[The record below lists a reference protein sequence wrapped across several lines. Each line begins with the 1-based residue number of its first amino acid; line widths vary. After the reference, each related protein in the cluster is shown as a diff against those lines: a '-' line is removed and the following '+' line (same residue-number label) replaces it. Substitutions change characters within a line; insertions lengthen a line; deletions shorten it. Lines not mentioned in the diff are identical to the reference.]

1 MTETATAERSTVD
14 TGPVDQLA
22 DWLVRFL
29 VVFITMR
36 IPGSL
41 FVAAA
46 CSVLLLMILPLR
58 SPRSQALPWLNT
70 MVTATVASSIGV
82 LTVARSP
89 EVINFATIT
98 IVFLTFSCALLLSD
112 DGQRLARIV
121 ITTLY
126 WCFAGIMLIGL
137 GEIAT
142 GVRVSHLLYPELKW
156 APVKPGP
163 FEVSVSKILRF
174 EN

>member
-58 SPRSQALPWLNT
+58 SLAGNNQN
-70 MVTATVASSIGV
+70 IGH
-82 LTVARSP
+82 
-89 EVINFATIT
+89 I
-98 IVFLTFSCALLLSD
+98 
-112 DGQRLARIV
+112 
-121 ITTLY
+121 
-126 WCFAGIMLIGL
+126 
-137 GEIAT
+137 
-142 GVRVSHLLYPELKW
+142 HLLYKVFVAGCRALFL
-156 APVKPGP
+156 AH
-163 FEVSVSKILRF
+163 LQ
-174 EN
+174 

>member
-98 IVFLTFSCALLLSD
+98 IVCLLGQKAWQCFMTFFQFFGFFLTDTAQHLN
-112 DGQRLARIV
+112 
-121 ITTLY
+121 
-126 WCFAGIMLIGL
+126 
-137 GEIAT
+137 
-142 GVRVSHLLYPELKW
+142 GVT
-156 APVKPGP
+156 
-163 FEVSVSKILRF
+163 
-174 EN
+174 